1 MLKWLLQTLPGIC
14 FTIADLAE
22 LNDLIV
28 SKNIHEFSL
37 YAYLIFMFSNLA
49 GFI

>member
-22 LNDLIV
+22 LNDLNCF
-28 SKNIHEFSL
+28 KK
-37 YAYLIFMFSNLA
+37 YT
-49 GFI
+49 